1 MKVGL
6 GVEEAMVGGE
16 QWVVVHGG
24 AAWCWGRS
32 GRAIWAGA
40 SGCVAAGL
48 SPEVG
53 ESAVSV
59 GRGRLREQGAG
70 GREEQEES

>member
-1 MKVGL
+1 MG
-6 GVEEAMVGGE
+6 
-16 QWVVVHGG
+16 
-24 AAWCWGRS
+24 
-32 GRAIWAGA
+32 GA

-59 GRGRLREQGAG
+59 GRGRLREQGRG